1 MKMRSVN
8 TAIALLI
15 AVSMAVSV
23 LAAVLWVNHNTR
35 QTVFNEGKESMN
47 NMVAQTMAALDDY
60 ISQTDEMARML
71 ASQQSVAEALA
82 GRDALPASWL
92 FKDLMSTSKGYWA
105 AFAFDRNG
113 KVVAG
118 YNAKGQD
125 MAGAD
130 RSSREYVKAVL
141 SGKSDHFLSNDILIS
156 KSGGGILI
164 FAAASAVR
172 DHTGEIVGGVG
183 LFPRWENFTSKFI
196 DPFRVAGSGYAYM
209 LDLKGRMIA
218 HAMNKDLYL
227 EDMSG
232 QEFAKVAL
240 GAQKGETTY
249 MWEGREKYMVFDT
262 APKTGWKVVM
272 SAYEDDLA
280 AAAHNQRNKLAA
292 GGAVLGVLLVC
303 ILVFAVRR
311 TITNPVKNILEFASE
326 VAGGNLQARLEGKY
340 KFEFRSLAAQIET
353 MVHEL
358 KVKLGFSEGVLGG
371 IAMPC
376 ALVGEDHKLLWV
388 NRQMCDL
395 LMRPEPPESYIG
407 VAPGEFFYGEP
418 DRKTLSDRA
427 VEQQQR
433 LDNEVEYARADGSV
447 VNVQVISTPFYDM
460 DGQLL
465 GSLTIWFDVT
475 EIRGQQKLIE
485 EQNERISVA
494 AGQAQDI
501 SQSLSSAAEQLSA
514 QMEEGK
520 RGSEDQR
527 ARAAETASAM
537 EQMNASVL
545 DVARNASQAS
555 EVADE
560 AKSHAQRGEEMVNQV
575 IEAVGE
581 VQAQTEGLRQSMEGL
596 GSEAEDIGNVL
607 GVITDIADQTNL
619 LALNAAIE
627 SSPRRRRRARL
638 CGSGRR
644 GPQTGREDHGRHQRG
659 GRRHPQDSGDDRP
672 QRRSHRQSGP
682 GRGTEHGTGPRV
694 GQGVVGDRRPGG
706 NRLGPGADHRHGRRG
721 AVRHQRRDQPGH
733 GRHQQH
739 LHGHLP
745 GHAERQRGHPGGG
758 RHGHQTQRSHRGH
771 GWPRL
776 ISTATMD
783 STFK

>member
-1 MKMRSVN
+1 MKMKSVN

-15 AVSMAVSV
+15 AASMAVSI
-23 LAAVLWVNHNTR
+23 LAAVTWVSHDTR
-35 QTVFNEGKESMN
+35 QTVFNEGKVAMN
-47 NMVAQTMAALDDY
+47 NMVAQTMAALDNY
-60 ISQTDEMARML
+60 IAQTDEMVRML
-71 ASQQSVAEALA
+71 ASQQAVADALA

-92 FKDLMSTSKGYWA
+92 FKDLLSTSDGYWA

-118 YNAKGQD
+118 YNAKEQNL
-125 MAGAD
+125 AGAD
-130 RSSREYVKAVL
+130 RSSRAYVKAIL
-141 SGKSDHFLSNDILIS
+141 SGKVDHYLSNDILVS

-164 FAAASAVR
+164 FAAAAVVR

-183 LFPRWENFTSKFI
+183 LFPKWENFTSKFI

-209 LDLKGRMIA
+209 LDDKGRMIA
-218 HAMNKDLYL
+218 HAVNKDLYL
-227 EDMSG
+227 KDMSD
-232 QEFAKVAL
+232 QKFAEVAL
-240 GAQKGETTY
+240 GAKKGETTY
-249 MWEGREKYMVFDT
+249 MWEGRQKYMVFDT

-280 AAAHNQRNKLAA
+280 AAAHNQRNKLAV
-292 GGAVLGVLLVC
+292 GGAILGILLVGVL
-303 ILVFAVRR
+303 IFAVRR
-311 TITNPVKNILEFASE
+311 TITNPVKTILEFASE

-340 KFEFRSLAAQIET
+340 KFEFKSLAAQIET

-358 KVKLGFSEGVLGG
+358 KVKLGFSEGVLEG
-371 IAMPC
+371 IALPC

-395 LMRPEPPESYIG
+395 LLRSDPPESYVG
-407 VAPGEFFYGEP
+407 LAPGEFFYGEP

-433 LDNEVEYARADGSV
+433 LDNETEYTRRDGST
-447 VNVQVISTPFYDM
+447 VNVQVTSTPFYDM

-465 GSLTIWFDVT
+465 GSLTVWVDVT

-485 EQNERISVA
+485 EQNGRISVA
-494 AGQAQDI
+494 AGQAREI
-501 SQSLSSAAEQLSA
+501 SLSLSSAAEELSA

-545 DVARNASQAS
+545 DVARNAGQAS
-555 EVADE
+555 EDADE

-581 VQAQTEGLRQSMEGL
+581 VQAQTEELRRSMEGL

-627 SSPRRRRRARL
+627 AARAGDAGRGFAVVADEVRKLAEKTMAATSEVGDAIRRI
-638 CGSGRR
+638 
-644 GPQTGREDHGRHQRG
+644 QEMTGRNVGATERAAQAVERSTDLARESGKALLEIVGRVETASDQVRIIATAAEEQSATSDEINRATDDINHISMDTYQVMQSASEAIQEVAAMATRLNAVIEDMA
-659 GRRHPQDSGDDRP
+659 
-672 QRRSHRQSGP
+672 
-682 GRGTEHGTGPRV
+682 
-694 GQGVVGDRRPGG
+694 GQG
-706 NRLGPGADHRHGRRG
+706 
-721 AVRHQRRDQPGH
+721 
-733 GRHQQH
+733 
-739 LHGHLP
+739 
-745 GHAERQRGHPGGG
+745 
-758 RHGHQTQRSHRGH
+758 
-771 GWPRL
+771 
-776 ISTATMD
+776 
-783 STFK
+783 